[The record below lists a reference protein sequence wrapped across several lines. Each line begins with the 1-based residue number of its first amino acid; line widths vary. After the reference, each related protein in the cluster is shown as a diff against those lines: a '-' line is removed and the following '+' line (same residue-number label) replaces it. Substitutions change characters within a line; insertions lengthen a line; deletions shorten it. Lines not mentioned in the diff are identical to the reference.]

1 MQKFSLHY
9 HSFVLITPLYHPV
22 RLPGPDSHYLRTFNN
37 NPGFNE
43 QMRPPGPV
51 SANSLV
57 WLSIIFTKDV
67 AGARRGRG

>member
-1 MQKFSLHY
+1 MQLGEDGPG
-9 HSFVLITPLYHPV
+9 LAITCVTPAQQQLN
-22 RLPGPDSHYLRTFNN
+22 S

-43 QMRPPGPV
+43 QTSRGAPRAP

-67 AGARRGRG
+67 AGARLG